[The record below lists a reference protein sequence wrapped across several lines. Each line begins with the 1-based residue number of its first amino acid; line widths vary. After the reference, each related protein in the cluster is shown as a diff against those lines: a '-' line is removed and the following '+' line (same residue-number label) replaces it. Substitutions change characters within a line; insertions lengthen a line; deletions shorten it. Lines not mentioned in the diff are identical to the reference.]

1 MAARTDLERTL
12 ETMIRDI
19 VKSGEVVDVLFER
32 GEEIPYD
39 DMLKVRVLYR
49 SQKQTLSIDEIL
61 KVARELCAKMVELKD
76 PDFPHVQF
84 IPYNEIEI
92 FAAAQ

>member
-32 GEEIPYD
+32 GEEIPYEN
-39 DMLKVRVLYR
+39 MLK
-49 SQKQTLSIDEIL
+49 I
-61 KVARELCAKMVELKD
+61 KVIYQSPNQLINSSETMKVMGDLWKTMIELKD
-76 PDFPHVQF
+76 PDFPHVRF
-84 IPYNEIEI
+84 VSLEDVEAS
-92 FAAAQ
+92 AAAE